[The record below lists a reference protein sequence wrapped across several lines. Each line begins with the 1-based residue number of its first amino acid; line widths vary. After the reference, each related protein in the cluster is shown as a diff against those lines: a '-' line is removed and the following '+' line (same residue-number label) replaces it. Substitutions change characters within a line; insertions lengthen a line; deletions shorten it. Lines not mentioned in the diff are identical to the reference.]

1 MIIGLIFWI
10 IIACLIF
17 PFAKNR
23 GRNGLGWFIFSVF
36 FSPLLGFI
44 VLLCLGDTEERRKEK
59 IIEDEKLR
67 QTLRS

>member
-1 MIIGLIFWI
+1 MFIAIIFWI

-17 PFAKNR
+17 PFANKR
-23 GRNGLGWFIFSVF
+23 GRSGFGWFIFSVI

-44 VLLCLGDTEERRKEK
+44 VLLCLGETEEKRRER

-67 QTLRS
+67 QSLRN